1 MLKKGNAVFAAMLC
15 AALLVIGCAQKAAEQ
30 GQYSGFLKDYSKIE
44 KTKDL
49 MGEPVL
55 RYISPR
61 LTQENYTK
69 ILIEPIQYYP
79 QPNPT
84 ENVSAQTLEDIR
96 NYVEKMF
103 RLKVGE
109 KVSVVNQPGPSVA
122 RMRVAL
128 TAVGTQTEGMKPYQF
143 IPVAL
148 VITGAQTAV
157 SGKPQ
162 EAALYL
168 EAEMSDSISGERL
181 GVAVRRGTGERLK
194 KMRQSEAEITVESLK
209 PMLDR
214 WADAYANFVF
224 ENFAAK

>member
-1 MLKKGNAVFAAMLC
+1 MLKKGNAVFAAKLF
-15 AALLVIGCAQKAAEQ
+15 AALLVIGCAQMATEQ
-30 GQYSGFLKDYSKIE
+30 GQYSGFLQDYSEIE

-55 RYISPR
+55 RYVSPR